1 MWRPAVITDVE
12 VQTHRT
18 RTLTLSVDGW
28 TTHRAGQ
35 HVDVRLTAEDGYQ
48 AVRSYSLSNAPG
60 GAPQITV
67 DRLPEGEVSP
77 YLVDIASPGDTLELR
92 GPVGGYFVWSP
103 QNYPQ
108 PPVLLIAGGSGVV
121 PLQAMLRARLHASDD
136 TPMRLLYSARSWD
149 DVIYRE
155 ELRQA
160 SSVSGVTVEFTLTRD
175 IPPGWSGRTGRLD
188 ATMLAGLSWPAS
200 DRPDV
205 FVCGPTRFV
214 EDVADAL
221 VDLGHDPT
229 AVRTERFGG

>member
-1 MWRPAVITDVE
+1 MWRSAVIADVT

-18 RTLTLSVDGW
+18 RTLTLAVDGW
-28 TTHRAGQ
+28 MTHRAGQ
-35 HVDVRLTAEDGYQ
+35 HVDLRLTADDGYQ
-48 AVRSYSLSNAPG
+48 AARSYSLASGPG
-60 GAPQITV
+60 EPPQVTV
-67 DRLPEGEVSP
+67 DRLPDGEVSP
-77 YLVDIASPGDTLELR
+77 YLVDIAAPGDALELR

-103 QNYPQ
+103 QNSPQ

-121 PLQAMLRARLHASDD
+121 PLHTMLRARLHAGDD

-149 DVIYRE
+149 DVIYRD

-175 IPPGWSGRTGRLD
+175 IPPGWSGHTGRLD
-188 ATMLAGLSWPAS
+188 AAMLTELSWPAT

-214 EDVADAL
+214 EAIADTL
-221 VDLGHDPT
+221 VDLGHDPA